1 MSGVSPSLWTC
12 VHASRVLTD
21 VVVVVSLFEIL
32 AQGKTCEAVELLRQ
46 LLRAV
51 LGFGIL
57 TEPAGRVLGLGL
69 AQLVLLVLHQ
79 VQCVLLHGRIW
90 HRVIL
95 VMRTDDVQVVIY
107 PHMYCVVLIPK
118 PGHAQRWREWVVAQ
132 KPGQSL

>member
-1 MSGVSPSLWTC
+1 M
-12 VHASRVLTD
+12 HASRALTD
-21 VVVVVSLFEIL
+21 VVVAVSLFEIL
-32 AQGKTCEAVELLRQ
+32 AEGKPCEAVELLRQ
-46 LLRAV
+46 LLRAM
-51 LGFGIL
+51 LGFGTL
-57 TEPAGRVLGLGL
+57 AEPAGMVLGLGL

-79 VQCVLLHGRIW
+79 VQCVLLHGRIG

-118 PGHAQRWREWVVAQ
+118 PGHAQRWREWAVIQ